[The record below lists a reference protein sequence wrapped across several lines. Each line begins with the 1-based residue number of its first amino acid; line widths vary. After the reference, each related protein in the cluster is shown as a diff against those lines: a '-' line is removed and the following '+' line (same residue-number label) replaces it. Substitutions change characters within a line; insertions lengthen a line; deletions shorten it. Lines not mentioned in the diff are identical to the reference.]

1 MVACTPNYTDQARA
15 VLPLAIEVARGRN
28 DDFSLF
34 TLQMYNGAVVNAVET
49 LWPESTRYSAWLGTS
64 TTVTISSSNAA
75 DAAAGTGARTVTITG
90 LDSTFNQ
97 VSSTVTL
104 NGTTAVTIPVQ
115 FLRINSIQVITA
127 GTGLTNA
134 GILYVGTG
142 TITAGKPAVVHSLV
156 EAGVSRSRSGIYTVP
171 SGNVLHLSRMNIGT
185 HTTAGRVAIR
195 TRPQGGSVFTSICE
209 MHVMTPV
216 TVDLSDLDVIPA
228 GTDVEVTCI
237 STTATARD
245 FSGYLSG
252 FLRKE

>member
-1 MVACTPNYTDQARA
+1 MVAYTPNYTDQARA

-34 TLQMYNGAVVNAVET
+34 TLQMYNGAVINAVET
-49 LWPESTRYSAWLGTS
+49 LWPESTRYSAWL
-64 TTVTISSSNAA
+64 TTLTTMTISSSSAS

-90 LDSTFNQ
+90 LDSNFNR

-115 FLRINSIQVITA
+115 FLRVNFINVVTA

-142 TITAGKPAVVHSLV
+142 TITAGKPAVVHALV
-156 EAGVSRSRSGIYTVP
+156 EAGVSVSRSGIYTVP
-171 SGNVLHLSRMNIGT
+171 LNNVLHLSRMNIGT
-185 HTTAGRVAIR
+185 HTTAGRVAVR
-195 TRPQGGSVFTSICE
+195 TRPPGSSVFTSICE
-209 MHVMTPV
+209 FHVMTPI
-216 TVDLSDLDVIPA
+216 TLDLSDLDVVTA
-228 GTDVEVTCI
+228 GTDVEVTCF

>member
-1 MVACTPNYTDQARA
+1 MVAYTPNYTDQARA
-15 VLPLAIEVARGRN
+15 VLPLSIEVARGRN
-28 DDFSLF
+28 DDFTLF

-49 LWPESTRYSAWLGTS
+49 LWSESTRYTAWLASS
-64 TTVTISSSNAA
+64 TTLTISSSSAA
-75 DAAAGTGARTVTITG
+75 DAAAGTSARTVIIKG
-90 LDSTFNQ
+90 LSSSFGEI
-97 VSSTVTL
+97 SSTVTL
-104 NGTTAVTIPVQ
+104 NGTTAVTIPTQ
-115 FLRINSIQVITA
+115 FFRVNSIAVLTA

-142 TITAGKPAVVHSLV
+142 AITAGKPAVVHALV
-156 EAGVSRSRSGIYTVP
+156 EAGVSISRSGIYTVP
-171 SGNVLHLSRMNIGT
+171 VNNVLHLSRMNVGT
-185 HTTAGRVAIR
+185 HTSAGRVAIR